1 MLKSIAATVAIS
13 LAVGAIPAFAK
24 VDCEKLCAVRCQ
36 SSMAKG
42 ACRDRCLPACEANH
56 NRK

>member
-1 MLKSIAATVAIS
+1 MVKSILAAIVIILAIGS
-13 LAVGAIPAFAK
+13 IPSFAK

-36 SSMAKG
+36 SSQAKS
-42 ACRDRCLPACEANH
+42 ACRDRCLPACESNH